1 MEKPMEIWS
10 FNDFQIG
17 FDQQI
22 FRYWSRPQTLMRN
35 DDWLLISRHRCT
47 SHGRAKGAPF
57 SSLKLVCRMT
67 LYHDFAL
74 NIGILL
80 YFILYNI
87 MYKYIYIYIL
97 YYIIKLTNIS
107 HQSPSCSSWFGPGL
121 GTSTSKEA
129 KDPRKKVPLVMGP
142 STSFCTIKKEA
153 TPVV

>member
-1 MEKPMEIWS
+1 MEIWS

-87 MYKYIYIYIL
+87 MYKYLYIYIILHHKTYQYQPPISQLFVLVWARSGHEYFQRSQGSEKKSTTGDGAQYLFL
-97 YYIIKLTNIS
+97 YYQKRSN
-107 HQSPSCSSWFGPGL
+107 
-121 GTSTSKEA
+121 TSGIT
-129 KDPRKKVPLVMGP
+129 L
-142 STSFCTIKKEA
+142 
-153 TPVV
+153 